1 MKKLI
6 SSLCVCMA
14 IVISGC
20 GTLKHGSTQNI
31 DISSNPVGAEV
42 TVNGTEHGVTPVT
55 VELPRRN
62 NHTISV
68 SLAGY
73 ENFQIIVDRKWSK
86 WAIGNLLLGG
96 PIGLIIDHST
106 GGMYRLD
113 HSQIVA
119 QLESRGMAD
128 VKVDDN
134 TVYVTVAME
143 AQEDWEYIGTLSA
156 DVEVS
161 EQ

>member
-14 IVISGC
+14 ILISGC
-20 GTLKHGSTQNI
+20 GTLKHGGMQNL

-42 TVNGTEHGVTPVT
+42 TVNGTEFGVTPVT

-86 WAIGNLLLGG
+86 WAIGNILLGG

-113 HSQIVA
+113 QSQIVA

-143 AQEDWEYIGTLSA
+143 AQEDWEYIGSLSA
-156 DVEVS
+156 EEVT

>member
-14 IVISGC
+14 ILISGC
-20 GTLKHGSTQNI
+20 GTLKHGGMQNL

-42 TVNGTEHGVTPVT
+42 TVNGTEYGITPVT

-86 WAIGNLLLGG
+86 WAIGNILLGG

-128 VKVDDN
+128 VKVDDS

-143 AQEDWEYIGTLSA
+143 AQEDWEYIGSLAA
-156 DVEVS
+156 DEVT

>member
-1 MKKLI
+1 
-6 SSLCVCMA
+6 MA
-14 IVISGC
+14 ILISGC
-20 GTLKHGSTQNI
+20 GTLKHGGMQNL

-42 TVNGTEHGVTPVT
+42 TVNGTEYGITPVT

-86 WAIGNLLLGG
+86 WAIGNILLGG

-128 VKVDDN
+128 VKVDDS

-143 AQEDWEYIGTLSA
+143 AQEDWEYIGSLAA
-156 DVEVS
+156 DEVT

>member
-1 MKKLI
+1 MKKII
-6 SSLCVCMA
+6 STLCVVTIA
-14 IVISGC
+14 LLISGC
-20 GTLKHGSTQNI
+20 GTLKHGSTQHL
-31 DISSNPVGAEV
+31 DISSSPVGAEV
-42 TVNGTEHGVTPVT
+42 TVNGTEYGHTPVT

-73 ENFQIIVDRKWSK
+73 QNFQIIVDRKWSK

-113 HSQIVA
+113 KSQIVA
-119 QLESRGMAD
+119 QLEGRGLTD
-128 VKVDDN
+128 VKVDDD

-143 AQEDWEYIGTLSA
+143 PQEDWEYIGTLA
-156 DVEVS
+156 VS
-161 EQ
+161 DE